1 MTPEELSRREERART
16 ETFVIARTE
25 DGFRVHAPGGNA
37 YYVTGSPEE
46 PACSCPDFEH
56 HTGDPT
62 WRCKHILAVLARN
75 GGTSEPQETV
85 QSVTTPERAV
95 PRMILKRSVSPDG
108 KIDALSVEF
117 SLPVNGSTSEAIESR
132 AREVLG
138 LQDAIAKGF
147 LSRNGR
153 PQKVNGRPAPKPV
166 NGEPLDATILSVGGM
181 DGKWGR
187 RLFLT
192 IEAQGRNLRVYGS
205 RNQLAARLRD
215 AGYADQAS
223 QVAEGV
229 SLQLPCRVVTQPSP
243 DGRYVNVAQVLPPTS
258 APAGATW

>member
-16 ETFVIARTE
+16 ETFVIVRTE
-25 DGFRVHAPGGNA
+25 DGFRVHVPGGNA

-46 PACSCPDFEH
+46 PSCSCPDFEH
-56 HTGDPT
+56 HEGDPA

-75 GGTSEPQETV
+75 GGPKESQETV
-85 QSVTTPERAV
+85 PSATAPELAI

-117 SLPVNGSTSEAIESR
+117 SLPVNGSTSEAIETR

-147 LSRNGR
+147 LTRNGR
-153 PQKVNGRPAPKPV
+153 PQRTNGRPAPKPV
-166 NGEPLDATILSVGGM
+166 TGEPIDATILSIGGM

-205 RNQLAARLRD
+205 RNQLAARLND
-215 AGYADQAS
+215 AGYSEMAS
-223 QVAEGV
+223 ELAEGL
-229 SLQLPCRVVTQPSP
+229 SLQLPCRVVTLPST
-243 DGRYVNVAQVLPPTS
+243 DGKYVNVARVLPP
-258 APAGATW
+258 ATVPSGTTW

>member
-1 MTPEELSRREERART
+1 MTSEEYQKRLERAQN

-25 DGFRVHAPGGNA
+25 AGFRIHAPANGGHV
-37 YYVTGSPEE
+37 YFVTGSPEAPE
-46 PACSCPDFEH
+46 CSCPDFQH
-56 HTGDPT
+56 HASDSE
-62 WRCKHILAVLARN
+62 WRCKHILAILLRRN
-75 GGTSEPQETV
+75 GNQET
-85 QSVTTPERAV
+85 QSAQPMEEVLTSRLT
-95 PRMILKRSVSPDG
+95 LKRSVSPDG

-117 SLPVNGSTSEAIESR
+117 SLPVNGSTSEAIETR

-138 LQDAIAKGF
+138 LQDAIAEGF
-147 LSRNGR
+147 LTRNGR
-153 PQKVNGRPAPKPV
+153 PPKTNGRPAPKPV

-205 RNQLAARLRD
+205 PNQLAARLRD
-215 AGYADQAS
+215 AGYADEAI

-229 SLQLPCRVVTQPSP
+229 SLGLPCRVVTQPSP
-243 DGRYVNVAQVLPPTS
+243 DGRYVNVARVLPPTT
-258 APAGATW
+258 APSEATW

>member
-1 MTPEELSRREERART
+1 MTSEEMARREERAQT

-25 DGFRVHAPGGNA
+25 DGFRVHTPGGNA

-46 PACSCPDFEH
+46 PLCSCPDFEH
-56 HTGDPT
+56 HSADLA

-75 GGTSEPQETV
+75 GGTREPQEAV
-85 QSVTTPERAV
+85 QSGTAPEHAV
-95 PRMILKRSVSPDG
+95 PRMTLKRSVSPDG

-117 SLPVNGSTSEAIESR
+117 SLPVNGSTSEAIETR

-138 LQDAIAKGF
+138 LQDVIAKGF
-147 LSRNGR
+147 LTRNGR
-153 PQKVNGRPAPKPV
+153 PHKVNGRPVPRLV
-166 NGEPLDATILSVGGM
+166 NGEPIDATILSVGGM

-215 AGYADQAS
+215 AGYDDMAS
-223 QVAEGV
+223 RVAEDV

-243 DGRYVNVAQVLPPTS
+243 DGRYVNVSQVLPPAN
-258 APAGATW
+258 APTGATW